1 MCLCCV
7 PRERGGQRVWSF
19 PLNHTRDDFV
29 FLFLSLCFIHVCRR
43 YVIFF
48 FDGEREREGRNFRIK
63 IFEPYCFAYI
73 FRFAISSG
81 ARLLY
86 TKKQHVPGRMTRQ
99 VILRNEKLRGLS
111 EWSFSCVRH
120 GTWKWKA
127 TDAWGCDKLDWCCWR
142 KEASRLARINC
153 FATVIARGLK
163 SNFSSSLETCVSEH
177 DLRIIN
183 RGFSN
188 FSDLFEQMVDWKLS
202 DESSNFVFQ
211 ESLK

>member
-1 MCLCCV
+1 MFMLCTEGEGRSKSLIV
-7 PRERGGQRVWSF
+7 SSESHQGRLRFS
-19 PLNHTRDDFV
+19 LS
-29 FLFLSLCFIHVCRR
+29 LSLCFIHVCRR

-127 TDAWGCDKLDWCCWR
+127 TDA
-142 KEASRLARINC
+142 
-153 FATVIARGLK
+153 
-163 SNFSSSLETCVSEH
+163 
-177 DLRIIN
+177 
-183 RGFSN
+183 
-188 FSDLFEQMVDWKLS
+188 
-202 DESSNFVFQ
+202 
-211 ESLK
+211 

>member
-1 MCLCCV
+1 MFMLCTEWEGRSKSLIV
-7 PRERGGQRVWSF
+7 SSESHQGRLRFS
-19 PLNHTRDDFV
+19 
-29 FLFLSLCFIHVCRR
+29 LSLFYTRLSSLCHLFFRR
-43 YVIFF
+43 RK
-48 FDGEREREGRNFRIK
+48 REREARNFRIK

-127 TDAWGCDKLDWCCWR
+127 TDA
-142 KEASRLARINC
+142 
-153 FATVIARGLK
+153 
-163 SNFSSSLETCVSEH
+163 
-177 DLRIIN
+177 
-183 RGFSN
+183 
-188 FSDLFEQMVDWKLS
+188 
-202 DESSNFVFQ
+202 
-211 ESLK
+211 